1 MSEGLPSLDD
11 AMTVLFWSAMTIAL
25 YAASKRLYRWR
36 PYWWLSPLAVAPVV
50 VVAILLSVGAD
61 YREYLQGTRWLLLLL
76 GPTMVAFAVPVFER
90 RHLIR
95 RYWVALTLGVVV
107 GSLTAL
113 LTAWGLAFSLGLSDL
128 FRTSMMPRSMSMP
141 FALTVSEDIGGF
153 PELTAIF
160 VVLTGVLGAAMG
172 QLMLH
177 WLPLRSALARGA
189 LLGVGAHAAGVAK
202 AHEVGREEGSVAG
215 LVMILVGFVN
225 VLGGGIFALGL
236 V

>member
-1 MSEGLPSLDD
+1 MSEGLPSLDNT
-11 AMTVLFWSAMTIAL
+11 MTVLFWSAVTIAL
-25 YAASKRLYRWR
+25 YAASKKLYRRW
-36 PYWWLSPLAVAPVV
+36 PVWWLSPLAVAPVV
-50 VVAILLSVGAD
+50 VMAILLSVGTD

-95 RYWVALTLGVVV
+95 RHWAALTLGVVV

-113 LTAWGLAFSLGLSDL
+113 LTAWGLAFTLGLSDL
-128 FRTSMMPRSMSMP
+128 FRTSMLPRSTSMP
-141 FALTVSEDIGGF
+141 FALKVSSDIGGF

-160 VVLTGVLGAAMG
+160 VVLTGVLGAALG

-202 AHEVGREEGSVAG
+202 AHEVGREE
-215 LVMILVGFVN
+215 
-225 VLGGGIFALGL
+225 
-236 V
+236 

>member
-1 MSEGLPSLDD
+1 MSEGLPNLDD
-11 AMTVLFWSAMTIAL
+11 AMTVLFWSAVTIML
-25 YAASKRLYRWR
+25 YAASKRLYRRR

-50 VVAILLSVGAD
+50 VVAILLSIGVD

-95 RYWVALTLGVVV
+95 RHWAALTLGVVV

-128 FRTSMMPRSMSMP
+128 FRTSMMPRSISMP

-225 VLGGGIFALGL
+225 VLGGGVFALDL